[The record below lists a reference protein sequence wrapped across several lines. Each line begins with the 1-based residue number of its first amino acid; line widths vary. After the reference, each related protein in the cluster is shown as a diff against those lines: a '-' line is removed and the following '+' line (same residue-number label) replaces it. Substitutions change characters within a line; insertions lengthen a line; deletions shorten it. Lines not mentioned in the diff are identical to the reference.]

1 MELYC
6 LSVLECTQFTKI
18 KCHRSSVVEHTHGKG
33 GVPGSIP
40 GDGSIKNGWSLGQTV
55 FIKTVGVK
63 PEGCLKHA
71 MSLRIGWLRTAK
83 RSGDQSPAMAPDF
96 G

>member
-1 MELYC
+1 
-6 LSVLECTQFTKI
+6 
-18 KCHRSSVVEHTHGKG
+18 
-33 GVPGSIP
+33 
-40 GDGSIKNGWSLGQTV
+40 
-55 FIKTVGVK
+55 VK